1 MVAICRISA
10 RIRTL
15 AFPRLQPCAWLQ
27 MHNPRKA
34 CAGCCTAPYI
44 TQYIHWWSKD
54 TKINYLMALYVI
66 IPLSKFL
73 LIGWHRGGCVLHLIF
88 YAISMSKAT
97 RAQNQCW
104 MVLKMRYS
112 FSLVINS
119 SIYIS
124 TYLSIFKIF
133 KESIWYITMV
143 LKNMKK
149 SKN

>member
-15 AFPRLQPCAWLQ
+15 AFPSLQPCAWLQ